1 MMFSKYVIKYSVD
14 GGVSFRNYAYYEDI
28 KSAIDG
34 LAYVLKHY
42 PNDVYQLYEYIPTRI
57 E

>member
-1 MMFSKYVIKYSVD
+1 MMYPKYVIKYSVD

-28 KSAIDG
+28 KSAKEG
-34 LAYVLKHY
+34 FAYVLKYY
-42 PNDVYQLYEYIPTRI
+42 PNDVYQLFESKLTRI